1 MFHTVPLLEH
11 SPKVLSA
18 IQNET
23 AVGHHPTRVLS
34 SINVFL
40 QFWGA
45 ALSPKAGGV
54 GYAVEPFLP
63 SILSHNAAPT
73 AYPPTR
79 DHVYFPLALYA
90 VWLDATYD
98 NEFYDAIRQSA
109 ARIRDVAIQD
119 GQDITKAPLYPNYAM
134 FDTPLSDM
142 YGDNVDKLR
151 SLKQRVDPQNVMGL
165 AGGFK
170 F

>member
-11 SPKVLSA
+11 SPKVMAA

-23 AVGHHPTRVLS
+23 AVGHHPTKVLS
-34 SINVFL
+34 SINVAL

-45 ALSPKAGGV
+45 ALSPKAGSV

-63 SILSHNAAPT
+63 SILSHNSAPT

-79 DHVYFPLALYA
+79 DHVYFPLALYV
-90 VWLDATYD
+90 VWVDATYD
-98 NEFYDAIRQSA
+98 NEFYDVIRQSA

-119 GQDITKAPLYPNYAM
+119 GQDIAKAPLYPNYAM
-134 FDTPLSDM
+134 FDTPLNDM
-142 YGDNVDKLR
+142 YGGNVDKLR
-151 SLKQRVDPQNVMGL
+151 SLRQRIDPHNVMGL
-165 AGGFK
+165 AGGFR